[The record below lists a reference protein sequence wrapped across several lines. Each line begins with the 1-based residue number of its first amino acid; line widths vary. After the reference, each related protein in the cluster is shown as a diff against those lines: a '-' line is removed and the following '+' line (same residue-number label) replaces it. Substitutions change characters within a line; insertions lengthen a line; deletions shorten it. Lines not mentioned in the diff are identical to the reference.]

1 MTQLSQREV
10 ERLEL
15 EEKIKANAGKQ
26 LDYFI
31 LPSVAKR
38 PPLKKNKN
46 RSALSSP
53 KYGPSKVG
61 MPIVSRL

>member
-1 MTQLSQREV
+1 MTNFSKREV
-10 ERLEL
+10 ERMEL

-26 LDYFI
+26 LDYFV

-46 RSALSSP
+46 WSEFDTIKQR
-53 KYGPSKVG
+53 PSKNP
-61 MPIVSRL
+61 MLSVSRL